1 MRLNCV
7 KDIGKSFLYQKVI
20 RLRKINVKMILNSLK
35 MLTFANR

>member
-7 KDIGKSFLYQKVI
+7 KDIDKSFLYPKVI
-20 RLRKINVKMILNSLK
+20 RFWKINVKMILNSLK